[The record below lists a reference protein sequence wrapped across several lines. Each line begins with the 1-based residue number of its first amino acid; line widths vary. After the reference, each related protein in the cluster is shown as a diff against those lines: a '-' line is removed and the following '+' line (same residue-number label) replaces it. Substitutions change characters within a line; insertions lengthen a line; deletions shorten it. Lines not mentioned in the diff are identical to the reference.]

1 MPAVIAAY
9 LVMELAMDYAVAV
22 VVADMTVMALTM
34 VASAVISKML
44 GPSAPSTGASTP
56 LNTGT
61 NLQISPANSNKLPIL
76 YGEAYIGGTI
86 TDLSI
91 TTDNQ
96 NLYYVLSLCEVTGNG
111 TDPIQFGDIYFG
123 GKKCLFDGL
132 SYTDTGISVINI
144 TGQVVTY
151 TGTLT
156 STISTGT
163 VLTFSNSGFPIS
175 YIVSAINTTTKT
187 ITFGVNLNPTFVAVG
202 NEIYIVSSGSTGSV
216 AVTGLQDMSTGL
228 VDTKVNGHLS
238 IYLYNNGS
246 NSPVNSSQS
255 AITVM
260 QASGLTYQ
268 WDSSKLMSN
277 TAFAIVV
284 LNYNSSA
291 SITSIQQTQF
301 EVMNSRTNTGDV
313 IYDYLTNEV
322 YGAAIPVDQI
332 DTDSLTALTAYSNE
346 LITFNNYLGIPE
358 TQPRFKF
365 NGIVNPTQD
374 CLTNLNDMANCCD
387 CLLKY
392 NEIYGKWSVIVQS
405 TAYTVAMDINDSNMI
420 SAITINTMDISNT
433 YNIAQCQ
440 FPDITLNSSFNTSTV
455 DLAIVDPSILYPNEP
470 INSQTI
476 KLPLVN
482 NDVTAQLLAT
492 RNLKAARLDL
502 QVQCTINY
510 IGLELEAGDIV
521 TITNANYGWTAKL
534 MRLFKVEQNFAQ
546 DGTITVKLTMQSF
559 DPNVYND
566 VSITQYTPPP
576 NSGLP
581 VPNIFGTLTA
591 PVIISNLT
599 NIPVPTIGVQVTS
612 SSAGIT
618 QYAEVWYSAYSNPSI
633 SQLMLA
639 GITAVQPSGVPY
651 GNSVVLPT
659 VFLTGIPAGNW
670 YFFDRMI
677 NSLGV
682 SPFSPAST
690 VLEWRPATFQY
701 SERYLSIAY
710 ADSITGTGF
719 SYSPRG
725 KTYYGIVN
733 TSNPVVDITPSDYT
747 WYLATPAFGSSGSLN
762 YLLFC
767 NRSNNLISFAV
778 GGAAQSAGTAL
789 FVPTD
794 TANYDQTIW
803 QGLPDTYNL
812 IDLTL
817 RSGQLIQTGT
827 TTVGTGEILVSNNP
841 QGNVIASLAQ
851 LLDFGGAYTKT
862 SAVATL
868 TIDIYG
874 RVVGFEAPDSFY
886 YTMTAFDASASQ
898 TLFHV
903 TRGTEYLS
911 GNCWVLKNGLLLNPS
926 EYTDTGGSTGNITLG
941 TGANI
946 NDIIT
951 IISFASVVASTS
963 TTYNSFS
970 RNSATLSN
978 VGFYTAS
985 GFTLVSGNEL
995 LFLNGTVINAQDYS
1009 ITDQTIS
1016 FINAVSGDLEIIQW
1030 TDNNLGVPNGTPVNV
1045 DVYTTIGQTIYAFTF
1060 NPLAFNLWNNGA
1072 LLLETVDYTVAT
1084 GSYTLSQTP
1093 TSNLNILVQQTFAR
1107 TGAV

>member
-1 MPAVIAAY
+1 
-9 LVMELAMDYAVAV
+9 
-22 VVADMTVMALTM
+22 
-34 VASAVISKML
+34 
-44 GPSAPSTGASTP
+44 
-56 LNTGT
+56 
-61 NLQISPANSNKLPIL
+61 
-76 YGEAYIGGTI
+76 
-86 TDLSI
+86 
-91 TTDNQ
+91 
-96 NLYYVLSLCEVTGNG
+96 
-111 TDPIQFGDIYFG
+111 
-123 GKKCLFDGL
+123 
-132 SYTDTGISVINI
+132 
-144 TGQVVTY
+144 
-151 TGTLT
+151 
-156 STISTGT
+156 
-163 VLTFSNSGFPIS
+163 
-175 YIVSAINTTTKT
+175 
-187 ITFGVNLNPTFVAVG
+187 
-202 NEIYIVSSGSTGSV
+202 
-216 AVTGLQDMSTGL
+216 MSTGL

-365 NGIVNPTQD
+365 NGIVDPTQD

-455 DLAIVDPSILYPNEP
+455 DLAIVDPTILYPNEP

-502 QVQCTINY
+502 QVQCTVNY

-599 NIPVPTIGVQVTS
+599 NIPVPTIGVQIES
-612 SSAGIT
+612 SSAGII
-618 QYAEVWYSAYSNPSI
+618 QYAEVWYSAYSNPSS
-633 SQLMLA
+633 SQMILA
-639 GITAVQPSGVPY
+639 GTTAIQPNGNPY
-651 GNSVVLPT
+651 GNNVILPT

-670 YFFDRMI
+670 YFFSRMI
-677 NSLGV
+677 NSLGTSPYSPV
-682 SPFSPAST
+682 SS
-690 VLEWRPATFQY
+690 VLDWRPATFQY
-701 SERYLSIAY
+701 SQRYLSIAY
-710 ADSITGTGF
+710 ASSITGAGF
-719 SYSPRG
+719 TSNPRG
-725 KTYYGIVN
+725 MTYYGILS
-733 TSNPVVDITPSDYT
+733 TSAPTFDTTPSDYT
-747 WYLATPAFGSSGSLN
+747 WYLANPAFVSTGSLN

-767 NRSNNLISFAV
+767 NRGNNLISFAT
-778 GGAAQSAGTAL
+778 GNAAMSAGTAL
-789 FVPTD
+789 
-794 TANYDQTIW
+794 
-803 QGLPDTYNL
+803 
-812 IDLTL
+812 
-817 RSGQLIQTGT
+817 
-827 TTVGTGEILVSNNP
+827 
-841 QGNVIASLAQ
+841 
-851 LLDFGGAYTKT
+851 
-862 SAVATL
+862 
-868 TIDIYG
+868 
-874 RVVGFEAPDSFY
+874 
-886 YTMTAFDASASQ
+886 
-898 TLFHV
+898 
-903 TRGTEYLS
+903 
-911 GNCWVLKNGLLLNPS
+911 
-926 EYTDTGGSTGNITLG
+926 
-941 TGANI
+941 
-946 NDIIT
+946 
-951 IISFASVVASTS
+951 
-963 TTYNSFS
+963 
-970 RNSATLSN
+970 
-978 VGFYTAS
+978 
-985 GFTLVSGNEL
+985 
-995 LFLNGTVINAQDYS
+995 
-1009 ITDQTIS
+1009 
-1016 FINAVSGDLEIIQW
+1016 
-1030 TDNNLGVPNGTPVNV
+1030 
-1045 DVYTTIGQTIYAFTF
+1045 
-1060 NPLAFNLWNNGA
+1060 
-1072 LLLETVDYTVAT
+1072 
-1084 GSYTLSQTP
+1084 
-1093 TSNLNILVQQTFAR
+1093 
-1107 TGAV
+1107 